1 MIARKEKTQKV
12 RFGRGDK
19 RPANYTYKLSYEKK
33 LVKKDKKIVWH
44 VIEKPTGSI
53 LSEFFFEEDA
63 DKLAKFQNK
72 NKVWQVNGGIVP
84 HLCFKGKRKTI

>member
-33 LVKKDKKIVWH
+33 LVKKAKKIVWH